1 MNAIFTST
9 RNVKPL
15 GRKQKGLTII
25 ELSLGL
31 AVVLVLALLA
41 LRGWNSMQLT
51 KDVSA
56 GVNTINQVYA
66 SAQNWRSSRTSFTG
80 VSMTVL
86 DNLSLTPDAI
96 GDGTGANPWGGDI
109 TISAAAGNPSQVT
122 ITMDNVPTEA
132 GDNLVDKLQS
142 EGTASFSS
150 GTFSYTR

>member
-1 MNAIFTST
+1 MNAIFTSN

-96 GDGTGANPWGGDI
+96 SDGTGTNPWGGDI

-132 GDNLVDKLQS
+132 GDNLVDKLQN